1 MVSRAGAEGAA
12 SHKQTTED
20 DEYDRI
26 HALTDSM
33 HKVRAVRAD
42 SIFNGADDG
51 GSGTVALLEIA
62 EGFAKGVAKPRRSIL
77 FVWHTSAESNPALAG
92 SNWFVDHPTV
102 PRDSIVAELGV
113 DMIGHGEATDEIGIT
128 MDEEPR
134 HGNPDYVGLIG
145 PHRLSAE
152 LGTLIEA
159 ANTEAGLGLRFDRA
173 GDLEGHP
180 DGLYCRNDLSSYAR
194 YGIPVAFFT
203 TGFHVDFREVT
214 DEPQYI
220 RYQHMARIVRLVSAS
235 ALKLA
240 NLDHRPALDR
250 PKPDPKARCTP

>member
-1 MVSRAGAEGAA
+1 
-12 SHKQTTED
+12 
-20 DEYDRI
+20 
-26 HALTDSM
+26 
-33 HKVRAVRAD
+33 
-42 SIFNGADDG
+42 
-51 GSGTVALLEIA
+51 
-62 EGFAKGVAKPRRSIL
+62 
-77 FVWHTSAESNPALAG
+77 
-92 SNWFVDHPTV
+92 
-102 PRDSIVAELGV
+102 
-113 DMIGHGEATDEIGIT
+113 MIGHGEATDEIGIT

-134 HGNPDYVGLIG
+134 HGNPDYIGLIG

-159 ANTEAGLGLRFDRA
+159 ANTEAGLGLRIDHA
-173 GDLEGHP
+173 ADVEGHP
-180 DGLYCRNDLSSYAR
+180 DGVYCRNDPSSYAR

-203 TGFHVDFREVT
+203 TGFHADYREVT